1 MFTVSTWRRELP
13 HMESWTL
20 SCLHLCKE
28 HWSDWVFQNFTHI
41 RWANNNTEIL
51 IVKGGFSNAWIAL
64 WWSTM
69 ILKFPW
75 TAGSWSECSNEWEE
89 YCGGYVN
96 CKWKVLVLQRSCL
109 GGAFKE
115 SQCLCSLLVSY
126 KGIFQF
132 EILGNLYWF
141 YVKLWM
147 SETSNFGRFVVYVQW
162 PCSRSEWHLLGGI
175 VIVKVITCAS
185 PR

>member
-1 MFTVSTWRRELP
+1 MVFSGCSMYWTASGIAHQIVLLGYVPSDSLFHCFIGTFRLFTVSTWRHELP

-20 SCLHLCKE
+20 SCLHLRKE
-28 HWSDWVFQNFTHI
+28 HWSDWVSQNFTHI
-41 RWANNNTEIL
+41 RWANNNTKIL

-75 TAGSWSECSNEWEE
+75 TTGSWSECSNQWEE
-89 YCGGYVN
+89 YCGGHVN

-126 KGIFQF
+126 KGTFQSK
-132 EILGNLYWF
+132 ILRNLYW
-141 YVKLWM
+141 
-147 SETSNFGRFVVYVQW
+147 
-162 PCSRSEWHLLGGI
+162 C
-175 VIVKVITCAS
+175 
-185 PR
+185 